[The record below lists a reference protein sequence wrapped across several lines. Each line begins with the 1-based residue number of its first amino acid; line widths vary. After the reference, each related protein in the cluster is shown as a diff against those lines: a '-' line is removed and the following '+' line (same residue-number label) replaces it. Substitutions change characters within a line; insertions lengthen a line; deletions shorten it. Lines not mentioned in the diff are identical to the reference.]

1 MVVVGAGPGGVAAAI
16 HLVRAGR
23 EVVIVDRA
31 TFPRDKICGDGLT
44 TASLRE
50 LEELGVEPSSIE
62 SWNPVDDVIV
72 RSPSGRTVTFPL
84 PRGAGQYAAIA
95 TRWDLDAALV
105 DRARKEGVV
114 VLEGAALESL
124 EDGTDHVAVTTSRG
138 DLTARYVIAA
148 DGMWSPSRKALGLTA
163 PGYLG
168 EWHAFRQ
175 YFSHV
180 TGPAAH
186 HLVVSFEADLLPGYF
201 WAFPLPGGRANVG
214 FGIERD
220 RKHRVQDMK
229 RLWPDLLARPH
240 LRELL
245 GPDATP
251 EGTHR
256 AWPIPAQISRVP
268 AGTGRVLFVGDALS
282 ACDPMT
288 GEGIG
293 QALESG
299 RLAAAA
305 VSACWERPPAVQ
317 ERYRALLRPTLEAD
331 QRMSNLLMRAL
342 AHRKGVRSSVRLAG
356 STAWTRRY
364 FVRWLF
370 EDEPRGIAFTP
381 RRWHRRFLS
390 RPGAYADV
398 QRFGNS
404 EVPKSSLS
412 GSE

>member
-1 MVVVGAGPGGVAAAI
+1 MSSDHLVTDVVIVGAGPAGVSAGI
-16 HLVRAGR
+16 QLVRAGR
-23 EVVIVDRA
+23 DVVIIDKA

-44 TASLRE
+44 TAALRE
-50 LEELGVEPSSIE
+50 LEDLGLEPASVE
-62 SWNPVDDVIV
+62 SWTAVDDVIV
-72 RSPSGRTVTFPL
+72 RSPSGHTVTFAL
-84 PRGAGQYAAIA
+84 PRDAGQYAAIA
-95 TRWDLDAALV
+95 TRLDLDSALV

-114 VLEGAALESL
+114 VVEGASL
-124 EDGTDHVAVTTSRG
+124 ETLDDRNDGVTVHTSRG
-138 DLTARYVIAA
+138 GFNARYVVAA
-148 DGMWSPSRKALGLTA
+148 DGMWSPTRKALGLAT

-175 YFSHV
+175 YFSNV
-180 TGPAAH
+180 TGPASS

-201 WAFPLPGGRANVG
+201 WAFPLPDGRANVG
-214 FGIERD
+214 FGIERG
-220 RKHRVQDMK
+220 RKHRTRDMK
-229 RLWPDLLARPH
+229 QLWPDLLARPH

-251 EGTHR
+251 EGMHR
-256 AWPIPAQISRVP
+256 AWPIPAQLSKVP
-268 AGTGRVLFVGDALS
+268 SGTGRVLFVGDALS

-305 VSACWERPPAVQ
+305 LDGRWDRPVSVQ
-317 ERYRALLRPTLEAD
+317 EQYRELLSATLAAD

-356 STAWTRRY
+356 STAWTRRN

-381 RRWHRRFLS
+381 RRWHRGLLS
-390 RPGAYADV
+390 RPGAFV
-398 QRFGNS
+398 ERT
-404 EVPKSSLS
+404 
-412 GSE
+412 